1 MSNSTNKKYFAAIM
15 FTDIA
20 NFTHYMAV
28 NEKKSLQYLH
38 KKKSK
43 LTELVDTYNGTY
55 IKDIGD
61 GTLTYFINSN

>member
-1 MSNSTNKKYFAAIM
+1 MSSQKITSKKLKAIM

-38 KKKSK
+38 KKK
-43 LTELVDTYNGTY
+43 
-55 IKDIGD
+55 I
-61 GTLTYFINSN
+61 